1 MKKCIL
7 FILSFGCLNIN
18 AQIIKGK
25 LIEHRFTESEKYFSF
40 NPLAFAEPQIAI
52 GAGFGNRFSE
62 RSEYFTELSY
72 IAKHPFYDM
81 QEKSLHG
88 FRFLAQYRYHFLQQ
102 WRPLINLGD
111 FSKRNKERNARH
123 NPFIGAEFRIKPFNF
138 TNTRNFIK
146 SSPPD
151 TLNKFL
157 YKANAVSIGGAI
169 LFGETYNISS
179 NGKWKLEVT
188 AGIGGKVK
196 IIKYKNLPVG
206 YDPLFIQGGFGLKP
220 PALDEAVGMPYFPCC
235 IRVKYIIK

>member
-1 MKKCIL
+1 MLLLLVL
-7 FILSFGCLNIN
+7 FFFKAN
-18 AQIIKGK
+18 AQQTKRK
-25 LIEHRFTESEKYFSF
+25 STRQHFTATEKYFSF
-40 NPLAFAEPQIAI
+40 NPLALAEPKIAI

-88 FRFLAQYRYHFLQQ
+88 FRFLAQYRYHFLQR
-102 WRPLINLGD
+102 WRPLINLGN
-111 FSKRNKERNARH
+111 FTRASRERNARQH
-123 NPFIGAEFRIKPFNF
+123 PFIGIEFRLKPFNF
-138 TNTRNFIK
+138 TDKRTFLK

-151 TLNKFL
+151 TLNSFL
-157 YKANAVSIGGAI
+157 YKANAVSVGGAI

-220 PALDEAVGMPYFPCC
+220 PANDEAVGMPYFPFC
-235 IRVKYIIK
+235 IRLKYIID